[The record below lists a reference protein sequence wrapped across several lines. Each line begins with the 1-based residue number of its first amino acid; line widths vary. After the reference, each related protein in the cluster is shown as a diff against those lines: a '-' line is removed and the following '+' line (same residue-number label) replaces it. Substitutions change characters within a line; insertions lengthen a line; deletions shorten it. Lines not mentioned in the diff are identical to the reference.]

1 MDKAPYA
8 NLVVETQGIV
18 TAKHEDVVS
27 LDDRI
32 NTKLAPPDSIEAWMV
47 RIYMM
52 SFEHDMYDKDNPIS
66 PYHKLEW

>member
-32 NTKLAPPDSIEAWMV
+32 NTKLAP
-47 RIYMM
+47 
-52 SFEHDMYDKDNPIS
+52 
-66 PYHKLEW
+66 LTQ